1 VGKIAC
7 ALLPTR
13 RCSGRRFCPPYALLQ
28 TRNRYARRAFGG
40 PGSALHR
47 FAWRAEDAR
56 ERACGSRC
64 IASGTRYPEE
74 RNTMATPEVLRR
86 EIKALAFDQYGT
98 IVDMQKGLTDAVT
111 PFLKRKGWDGKPNS
125 FVTWWRR
132 THFENSMIDALCDRG
147 HTPYREI
154 GQRAVAYVMDRC
166 GIGYTADEVRSL
178 VSEIE
183 KLKPFPDVA
192 PALAKLRSKG
202 YKLAILSNGDRDM
215 LAAAGPHI
223 GFRFDHVISV
233 EEAGYFKPHWK
244 TYAKAAEI
252 MRQDPSS
259 ILFVANHAFDCIGA
273 KSYGMRTA
281 FIDRR
286 KRPFG
291 QTPHQPDLVV
301 GDFAELAA
309 VLA

>member
-1 VGKIAC
+1 MEN
-7 ALLPTR
+7 L
-13 RCSGRRFCPPYALLQ
+13 
-28 TRNRYARRAFGG
+28 
-40 PGSALHR
+40 
-47 FAWRAEDAR
+47 
-56 ERACGSRC
+56 
-64 IASGTRYPEE
+64 
-74 RNTMATPEVLRR
+74 EVLRR

-98 IVDMQKGLTDAVT
+98 IVDMQTGLTEVVT
-111 PFLKRKGWDGKPNS
+111 PFLKRKRWDGKPTS

-166 GIGYTADEVRSL
+166 GIGYTADEVRWL
-178 VSEIE
+178 VSAIE
-183 KLKPFPDVA
+183 KLKPFPDVVA
-192 PALAKLRSKG
+192 ALAKLRAKG

-215 LAAAGPHI
+215 LKAAGPHI
-223 GFRFDHVISV
+223 GFAFDYVISV

-244 TYAKAAEI
+244 TYARAAEI
-252 MRQDPSS
+252 IGQDPAG

-301 GDFAELAA
+301 ADFAELAA
-309 VLA
+309 VLT

>member
-1 VGKIAC
+1 MSTTSSLK
-7 ALLPTR
+7 
-13 RCSGRRFCPPYALLQ
+13 
-28 TRNRYARRAFGG
+28 
-40 PGSALHR
+40 
-47 FAWRAEDAR
+47 
-56 ERACGSRC
+56 
-64 IASGTRYPEE
+64 
-74 RNTMATPEVLRR
+74 R
-86 EIKALAFDQYGT
+86 EIRAMAFDQYGT
-98 IVDMQKGLTDAVT
+98 VVDMQKGLTEAVT
-111 PFLKRKGWDGKPNS
+111 PFLKAKGFAGKPGS

-132 THFENSMIDALCDRG
+132 THFENSMIDALCERG

-154 GQRAVAYVMDRC
+154 GHRAVAYVLERC
-166 GIGYTADEVRSL
+166 GLRYTDAEVRSL

-183 KLKPFPDVA
+183 RLQPFPDVIA
-192 PALAKLRSKG
+192 ALGRLRGAG

-215 LAAAGPHI
+215 LEAAGPHI
-223 GFRFDHVISV
+223 GFKFDHVISV
-233 EEAGYFKPHWK
+233 QQAGYFKPHWK

-252 MRQDPSS
+252 VGEDRSS

-301 GDFAELAA
+301 ADFAELAA
-309 VLA
+309 TLA